1 MCQSCDNRS
10 RVLKTGF
17 AQLVGWAAQLIQ
29 LRHDDSRTLSLCTNS
44 DTSIQADP
52 ELAHQRH
59 QPSYQNRTHLFS
71 GARVHG
77 ENEEEEG
84 IVGGCL
90 HQQVLRRPD
99 VAGAGAPGC
108 HVKLSHVKLPIEVP
122 FFSVLHFGSVII
134 GLLYLRYL
142 PSLLVFSVSMSNP
155 MIFQS

>member
-10 RVLKTGF
+10 RVLKTGS
-17 AQLVGWAAQLIQ
+17 AQLVGRAAQLIQ

-84 IVGGCL
+84 IVGGRL
-90 HQQVLRRPD
+90 HQQVLRRPH

-108 HVKLSHVKLPIEVP
+108 HVELSHVKLVIMPI
-122 FFSVLHFGSVII
+122 FFRLCISGALS
-134 GLLYLRYL
+134 
-142 PSLLVFSVSMSNP
+142 
-155 MIFQS
+155 